1 MPLDQL
7 QTVHYQNLKVGD
19 YLFHSVP
26 YITPVHNDLDAA
38 EFNKL
43 GEPAS
48 QGCVRMMV
56 SDVYWI
62 MRNCDLNTPVHVI
75 DADTKADPLGR
86 PNAPKLPV
94 GATWDPTDDT
104 EGNPFRGKMPTLEG
118 ADDLTLKKG
127 GHFNE
132 LDGVTAADICGNDI
146 SDRVKVAGKVIPEK
160 PGVYYLTYSI
170 TDDFNL
176 KTRVTRTVTVT
187 G

>member
-1 MPLDQL
+1 
-7 QTVHYQNLKVGD
+7 
-19 YLFHSVP
+19 
-26 YITPVHNDLDAA
+26 
-38 EFNKL
+38 
-43 GEPAS
+43 
-48 QGCVRMMV
+48 
-56 SDVYWI
+56 
-62 MRNCDLNTPVHVI
+62 
-75 DADTKADPLGR
+75 
-86 PNAPKLPV
+86 
-94 GATWDPTDDT
+94 
-104 EGNPFRGKMPTLEG
+104 MPTLEG